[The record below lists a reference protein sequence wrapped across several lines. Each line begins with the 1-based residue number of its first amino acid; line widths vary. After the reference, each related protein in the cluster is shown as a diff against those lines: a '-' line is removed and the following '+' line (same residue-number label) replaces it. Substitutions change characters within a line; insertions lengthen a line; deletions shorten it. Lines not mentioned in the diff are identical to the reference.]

1 MGMELDRLDELYRDA
16 ILDHRRNPRNQGSLE
31 SADITGDAINPFCGD
46 EIHIQIELD
55 SEGRVSD
62 VGFQGEGCSINQA
75 TGSMISEA
83 IKGKTLQQIDDLM
96 GLFRKM
102 MQGDSS
108 AEDSLKSE
116 GELQSLVGVREFPVR
131 IKCSLLSLS
140 ALDNGI
146 STYRRNLQDG

>member
-1 MGMELDRLDELYRDA
+1 MGMELNRLDELYRDA

-31 SADITGDAINPFCGD
+31 NADITGDAVNPFCGD
-46 EIHIQIELD
+46 EVHFKIGLD
-55 SEGRVSD
+55 SEGRVSE
-62 VGFQGEGCSINQA
+62 VAFQGEGCSINQA

-83 IKGKTLQQIDDLM
+83 IKGKTLEQIDDLM

-102 MQGDSS
+102 MQGDSD
-108 AEDSLKSE
+108 AEDSLKTE
-116 GELQSLVGVREFPVR
+116 GELQSLAGVREFPIR

-146 STYRRNLQDG
+146 SAYRRNQQDS